1 MLLRRILT
9 TFDLVLGF
17 LSQPRVLTIAA
28 FPFILW
34 VLKRLFFGHSL
45 FQNDIIALFVVYL
58 VIGLGVLGWQFAK
71 AAVILSN
78 DSKLYA
84 DIEKLD
90 AQEQNE
96 LRRLV
101 HSGKLTVGPPI
112 YDRIAAKT
120 AFIYRDVSG
129 EWRIEKEY
137 KRFLKHWEK
146 ESRSK

>member
-1 MLLRRILT
+1 MLLRRVLT
-9 TFDLVLGF
+9 TFDLVLRL
-17 LSQPRVLTIAA
+17 LSKPRVLTITAL
-28 FPFILW
+28 PLILW
-34 VLKRLFFGHSL
+34 FFKPLYLGHTD
-45 FQNDIIALFVVYL
+45 FPHDVIALFIVYI
-58 VIGLGVLGWQFAK
+58 VMAVGIFGWQFTK
-71 AAVILSN
+71 AAAVLAN
-78 DSKLYA
+78 EPRLYGE
-84 DIEKLD
+84 IEKLD